1 MAPFSNLPVYDL
13 PQPTPEHIT
22 GSLDSQCWVILSSGE
37 TNDPARVQLLDKILQ
52 SIQVDPADTCRLTL
66 ENDAFYLHPILNQ
79 THQKKNI
86 ICFGVYPNQLGMS
99 IIFTPYE
106 IIELE
111 GHHFLFS
118 DPLAKIAGNDD
129 KKRALW
135 GALQKFIP

>member
-22 GSLDSQCWVILSSGE
+22 GSLDSQYWVILSSDE
-37 TNDPARVQLLDKILQ
+37 TNDLARMQLLDKILQ
-52 SIQVDPADTCRLTL
+52 SIQVDPSDTCRLTF
-66 ENDAFYLHPILNQ
+66 ENDAFYLCPILNQ
-79 THQKKNI
+79 AHQKKNVI
-86 ICFGVYPNQLGMS
+86 SFGVHPNQLGMA
-99 IIFTPYE
+99 INFTPYE
-106 IIELE
+106 IIALE

-118 DPLAKIAGNDD
+118 DLLAKIAGNDD